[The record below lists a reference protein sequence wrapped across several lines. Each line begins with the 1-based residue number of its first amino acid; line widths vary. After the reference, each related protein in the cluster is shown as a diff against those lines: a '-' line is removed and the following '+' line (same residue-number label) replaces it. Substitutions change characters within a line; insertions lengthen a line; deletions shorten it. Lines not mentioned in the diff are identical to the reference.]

1 MNQKK
6 TLEEFFHYSHENL
19 IFRGV
24 GKVLKYI
31 YETYLRYD
39 IWNVFQINVLLEL

>member
-31 YETYLRYD
+31 YETYD

>member
-24 GKVLKYI
+24 GKVSKYMKP
-31 YETYLRYD
+31 